1 MKPQGKYS
9 LKNQMKPRTYKNT
22 DITKIVKT
30 GLVLA
35 QKQKYRSME
44 KEKKSTEMN
53 PCTDVHLIYD
63 KGCKNIQW
71 RKTVSPIS
79 VPGKKGQLHVHQ

>member
-44 KEKKSTEMN
+44 KEKK
-53 PCTDVHLIYD
+53 V
-63 KGCKNIQW
+63 Q
-71 RKTVSPIS
+71 R
-79 VPGKKGQLHVHQ
+79 

>member
-1 MKPQGKYS
+1 MKPQGNYR

-22 DITKIVKT
+22 HITEIVKT

-44 KEKKSTEMN
+44 K
-53 PCTDVHLIYD
+53 
-63 KGCKNIQW
+63 
-71 RKTVSPIS
+71 
-79 VPGKKGQLHVHQ
+79 GKKVQR